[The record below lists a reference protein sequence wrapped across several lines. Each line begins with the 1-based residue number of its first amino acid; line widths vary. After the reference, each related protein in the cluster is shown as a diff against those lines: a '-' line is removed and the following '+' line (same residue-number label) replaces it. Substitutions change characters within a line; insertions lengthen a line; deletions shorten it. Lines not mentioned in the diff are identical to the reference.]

1 MFHAYGKAI
10 SRTALHRHRQ
20 SASWGACGRPPRPTR
35 SRELPLAVPG
45 KLTEICGALD
55 LGIAPAAACALSMS
69 TAPAGLGPPAMLML
83 VRTRMRVAM
92 ARSCWRC
99 RAGLCFHAM
108 LPARPHCHAYY
119 ELPCILYGDVGVTRS
134 VKISTWPLPCRYGPS
149 EYGIG
154 LSRGPDKESPLN
166 KLQVVNA
173 KKRANQVKD
182 SDGKVITDDID
193 KAAREGQNI
202 EVLIKCTHLTHI

>member
-134 VKISTWPLPCRYGPS
+134 VKIWVGCCAHSYRSVKSYNVMYSLFSCRISAATGYI
-149 EYGIG
+149 IG
-154 LSRGPDKESPLN
+154 S
-166 KLQVVNA
+166 
-173 KKRANQVKD
+173 
-182 SDGKVITDDID
+182 
-193 KAAREGQNI
+193 
-202 EVLIKCTHLTHI
+202 